1 MANGTYAMIL
11 LATADR
17 DAAFERIQ
25 ASSAEIVEEPTI
37 QPYVM
42 RYCALRDPASNLLRV
57 QERR

>member
-1 MANGTYAMIL
+1 MIL

-17 DAAFERIQ
+17 DAAFECIQ
-25 ASSAEIVEEPTI
+25 ASSADIVEEPTI

-42 RYCALRDPASNLLRV
+42 RYCAARDPASNLLRV